1 MSSDL
6 SEKTLVA
13 LAKALRVARLEAIVI
28 GNSASMLNGA
38 PVTTQDIDL
47 LIRDTRTNRRKLLRF
62 AEEIGGSVPMPVSE
76 LSKVE
81 WIEGRLAVPVE
92 IHYDRISGGL
102 TFSSIRSRAQ
112 IVDVGDEKLRVA
124 ALSDIIRSKQAAA
137 RPKDRAVLP
146 ILRDTLAVK
155 KKLES
160 SNLTSPG
167 ATAKDENVANAGLRS
182 TACLTSLGGHG
193 GLQVGAARA
202 PGRMGGT
209 RHR

>member
-6 SEKTLVA
+6 SEKTLVTV
-13 LAKALRVARLEAIVI
+13 AKALRAAKLEAIVI

-47 LIRDTRTNRRKLLRF
+47 LIRDTRPNRRKLARF
-62 AEEIGGSVPMPVSE
+62 AEEIGGSAPMPVSE

-102 TFSSIRSRAQ
+102 TFSFLRSRAQ
-112 IVDVGDEKLRVA
+112 HVMVGDEKLVVA
-124 ALSDIIRSKQAAA
+124 SLADIIRSKQAAG

-146 ILRDTLAVK
+146 ILRDTLTVR
-155 KKLES
+155 KKLE
-160 SNLTSPG
+160 G
-167 ATAKDENVANAGLRS
+167 
-182 TACLTSLGGHG
+182 
-193 GLQVGAARA
+193 
-202 PGRMGGT
+202 
-209 RHR
+209 

>member
-6 SEKTLVA
+6 SEKTLVTV
-13 LAKALRVARLEAIVI
+13 AKALRAAKLEAIVI

-47 LIRDTRTNRRKLLRF
+47 LIRDTRPNRRKLARF
-62 AEEIGGSVPMPVSE
+62 AEEIGGSAPMPVSE

-102 TFSSIRSRAQ
+102 TFSFLRSRAQ
-112 IVDVGDEKLRVA
+112 HVMVGDEKLVVA
-124 ALSDIIRSKQAAA
+124 SLADIIRSKQAVG

-146 ILRDTLAVK
+146 ILRDTLTVK
-155 KKLES
+155 KKLE
-160 SNLTSPG
+160 G
-167 ATAKDENVANAGLRS
+167 
-182 TACLTSLGGHG
+182 
-193 GLQVGAARA
+193 
-202 PGRMGGT
+202 
-209 RHR
+209 

>member
-1 MSSDL
+1 MSSDI

-13 LAKALRVARLEAIVI
+13 LARALRRAKLEAIVI

-47 LIRDTRTNRRKLLRF
+47 LIRDTRQNRRKLARL
-62 AEEIGGSVPMPVSE
+62 AEEIGGSAPMPVSE

-102 TFSSIRSRAQ
+102 TFSSLRSRAQ
-112 IVDVGDEKLRVA
+112 LVVVGDEKLVVA
-124 ALSDIIRSKQAAA
+124 ALSDVIRSKQAAD

-146 ILRDTLAVK
+146 ILRDTLLVK
-155 KKLES
+155 KKL
-160 SNLTSPG
+160 
-167 ATAKDENVANAGLRS
+167 
-182 TACLTSLGGHG
+182 GG
-193 GLQVGAARA
+193 
-202 PGRMGGT
+202 
-209 RHR
+209 

>member
-6 SEKTLVA
+6 SEKTLVKV
-13 LAKALRVARLEAIVI
+13 AKALRAAKLEAIVI

-47 LIRDTRTNRRKLLRF
+47 LIRDTRPNRRKLARF
-62 AEEIGGSVPMPVSE
+62 AEEIGGSAPMPVSE

-102 TFSSIRSRAQ
+102 TFSLLRSRAQ
-112 IVDVGDEKLRVA
+112 HVMVGDEKLVVA
-124 ALSDIIRSKQAAA
+124 SLADVIRSKRAAG

-146 ILRDTLAVK
+146 ILRDTLMVK
-155 KKLES
+155 KKLD
-160 SNLTSPG
+160 
-167 ATAKDENVANAGLRS
+167 A
-182 TACLTSLGGHG
+182 
-193 GLQVGAARA
+193 
-202 PGRMGGT
+202 
-209 RHR
+209 

>member
-6 SEKTLVA
+6 SEKTLVKV
-13 LAKALRVARLEAIVI
+13 AKALRAAKLEAIVI

-47 LIRDTRTNRRKLLRF
+47 LIRDTRPNRRKLARF
-62 AEEIGGSVPMPVSE
+62 AEEIGGSAPMPVSE

-102 TFSSIRSRAQ
+102 TFSFLRSRAQ
-112 IVDVGDEKLRVA
+112 HVMVGDEKLVVA
-124 ALSDIIRSKQAAA
+124 SLADIIRSKQAAG

-146 ILRDTLAVK
+146 ILRDTLTVR
-155 KKLES
+155 KKLE
-160 SNLTSPG
+160 G
-167 ATAKDENVANAGLRS
+167 
-182 TACLTSLGGHG
+182 
-193 GLQVGAARA
+193 
-202 PGRMGGT
+202 
-209 RHR
+209 